1 MDMNETRFADIKI
14 EVESNKAQAID
25 FNHETVNSSS
35 QKEIFADGLPKW
47 DLVPPIETVRRNH
60 NNER

>member
-1 MDMNETRFADIKI
+1 MDMNETPFADIKI

-35 QKEIFADGLPKW
+35 QK
-47 DLVPPIETVRRNH
+47 
-60 NNER
+60 